1 MWPVAKQ
8 GAYKK
13 KCMDDVTLSVS
24 DTMVLDAPSRDW
36 VCWCQM
42 GCNWPGGEE
51 YTGQQ
56 AGWPYPSFKLD

>member
-36 VCWCQM
+36 VC
-42 GCNWPGGEE
+42 
-51 YTGQQ
+51 
-56 AGWPYPSFKLD
+56 